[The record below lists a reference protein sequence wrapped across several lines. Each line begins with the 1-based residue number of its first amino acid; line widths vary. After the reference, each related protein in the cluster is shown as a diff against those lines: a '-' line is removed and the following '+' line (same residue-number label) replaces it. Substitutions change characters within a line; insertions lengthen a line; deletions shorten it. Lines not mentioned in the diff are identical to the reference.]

1 MRHQAQPDNELVL
14 LAYELLDA
22 HDDTARIAT
31 ELARE
36 LPWAAHLEYLR
47 ALQRK
52 GREIVAHTQAPAGVI
67 GLPEAPTVPGPLS
80 SDER

>member
-1 MRHQAQPDNELVL
+1 MRQQAQPDDELVL
-14 LAYELLDA
+14 LVYELLDA
-22 HDDTARIAT
+22 HDDTARIAI

-36 LPWAAHLEYLR
+36 MPWAVHLEYLR

-52 GREIVAHTQAPAGVI
+52 GREIVAHTQAPAGAM
-67 GLPEAPTVPGPLS
+67 GLPEPPTVCGPLS

>member
-1 MRHQAQPDNELVL
+1 MRQQTQPDNELVL

-31 ELARE
+31 KLARDP
-36 LPWAAHLEYLR
+36 PWAAHLEYLR

-52 GREIVAHTQAPAGVI
+52 GREIVAHTQAPAGAI
-67 GLPEAPTVPGPLS
+67 GLREPPTVPGPLS